1 MEKKQRTLGK
11 RYEAP
16 EAEGIELVPFED
28 FVQYGNTQYGQND
41 SPLNEDIEGIDTG
54 TW

>member
-16 EAEGIELVPFED
+16 EAEGIELVPCTD
-28 FVQYGNTQYGQND
+28 FVVYGNPTRQSTEDLD
-41 SPLNEDIEGIDTG
+41 SDVVNGE
-54 TW
+54 W